1 MSEIRQRVT
10 VAVGGAVVL
19 VVGTVVI
26 AAILLWP
33 LSLWWVFGESLAL
46 SIALTVIWMAAVV

>member
-10 VAVGGAVVL
+10 VAVGGAAVM
-19 VVGTVVI
+19 VVGVVAI
-26 AAILLWP
+26 AAVLLWP